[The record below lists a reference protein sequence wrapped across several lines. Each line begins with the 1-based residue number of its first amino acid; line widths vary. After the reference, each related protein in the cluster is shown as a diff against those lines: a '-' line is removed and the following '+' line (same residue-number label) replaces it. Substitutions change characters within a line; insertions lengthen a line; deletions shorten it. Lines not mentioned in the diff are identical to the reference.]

1 MKKNFSRAIIIT
13 SCIKPNT
20 KVGNVSNFSLE
31 KRALELINN
40 IKEIYKS
47 KLFSQI
53 LVIDASPT
61 NSFPKNQSLKIYLK
75 KLGGLDVKEIK
86 YICFKPNKKLKDK
99 ILIKGAGLSETKML
113 IYGIKKIKNKENT
126 IIFKLSGRYLVK
138 NLFKVINNIDKVF
151 SDDVHFC
158 MPISNLFLKTS
169 SIFYA
174 FNKKFPYEIF
184 EQICKKVSDKE
195 GLYIEHLFYS
205 EIFLNSFIKT
215 KRMKELPIYPYQLYG
230 GHNQGKYSITNQTIK
245 NIILKYL

>member
-1 MKKNFSRAIIIT
+1 MKKSFSRAIIIT

-113 IYGIKKIKNKENT
+113 IYGIKKLKIKK
-126 IIFKLSGRYLVK
+126 IQ
-138 NLFKVINNIDKVF
+138 
-151 SDDVHFC
+151 
-158 MPISNLFLKTS
+158 LFLN
-169 SIFYA
+169 Y
-174 FNKKFPYEIF
+174 
-184 EQICKKVSDKE
+184 QDV
-195 GLYIEHLFYS
+195 
-205 EIFLNSFIKT
+205 IK
-215 KRMKELPIYPYQLYG
+215 
-230 GHNQGKYSITNQTIK
+230 
-245 NIILKYL
+245 